1 MDLLYAME
9 PKKIDDFVPLLTLD
23 ESDLNNMV
31 RRMLKEKDDIEQG
44 NRIYY
49 LSEILKVIIK
59 RCKMQYFYY
68 ELKLRFLVTGR
79 TKSDFTIPCKLW
91 LRIIFLHFP
100 KLQKEAKRCIGLR
113 CKSNGRLEKPVCTSL

>member
-59 RCKMQYFYY
+59 RCKMQYF
-68 ELKLRFLVTGR
+68 
-79 TKSDFTIPCKLW
+79 
-91 LRIIFLHFP
+91 
-100 KLQKEAKRCIGLR
+100 
-113 CKSNGRLEKPVCTSL
+113 